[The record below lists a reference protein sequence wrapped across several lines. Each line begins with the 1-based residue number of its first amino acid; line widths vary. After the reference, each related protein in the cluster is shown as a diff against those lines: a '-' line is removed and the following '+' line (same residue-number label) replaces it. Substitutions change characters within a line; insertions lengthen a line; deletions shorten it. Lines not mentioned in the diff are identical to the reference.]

1 MTLGPGGRRQTHSV
15 SVSAPTTSQR
25 DVGSEPVQAES
36 RPERPG
42 AGRRKQASHTGR
54 PAEEA
59 GAPVSHGSR
68 DRTRRPEATGVSGR
82 ELLLGG
88 PGEAQVEA
96 SGLVPPPGSWH
107 TFFVCDKD
115 VPPTGTH
122 SAGSQPRGRDAQELV
137 QGTGTSKGPTVALAG
152 AGSGPPLTS
161 APRSRLP
168 SSRPVTVLGPF
179 FFLSLA
185 RMDDS
190 RSGNGGI
197 SSRTVAWEGRSPG
210 ERGSKPRGAR
220 AAAGGRGGAA
230 HQDVGA
236 GYGAQ
241 PQVLH
246 GPLLQLHVRVLQL
259 AVAAQHVL
267 DGGLHLREEVH
278 ELDVGGQEERS
289 GGHAAQ
295 VELGVQQ
302 VELRQGA
309 ARAGRTGRGRS
320 GGRPQRLA
328 LPCRCALGWSLVHR
342 SPEPETLRLSPGEGE
357 QGRTRG
363 NPAPAQK
370 HTHAP
375 HPRSPHPR
383 SLHSLLEPLPS
394 TQRGGGRAAGLERRW
409 PCSGLSRQ
417 AGQTVG
423 VRTGGTA
430 QHQDAVPAGL
440 LKGRSPGPWV
450 PGNEVPELP
459 QDVAAHFDQVLVA
472 CWGLQCLWGREC
484 EGKGRRPAVGTCQ
497 GCAGHSPC
505 SWGVFPERPVGR
517 VAPCSPTPHTHGS
530 STGAPE
536 AETPPP
542 SPIVTGTLLKADTQ
556 APVGGQRQLG
566 VLPRPC
572 RHTHGEASPR
582 RRPWARSVLRRPLES
597 RRHLACGR
605 RCGGR
610 VTGS

>member
-1 MTLGPGGRRQTHSV
+1 MERGQGQGHSQERHGADASTLRTSQPPGPRAACARPPSPLRLVFTKAVFHPQVASATSRNRNPARKRSSPGFLSPGQAGGPQSWEPVAVPRGPRGHCSPGAPSLVGGREETDTSLNVTLGPGGRRQTHSV

-220 AAAGGRGGAA
+220 AAAGRAGRGGPPGCRCWRRSSAA
-230 HQDVGA
+230 GTPRPAAAAPRPRSSA
-236 GYGAQ
+236 G
-241 PQVLH
+241 
-246 GPLLQLHVRVLQL
+246 
-259 AVAAQHVL
+259 
-267 DGGLHLREEVH
+267 
-278 ELDVGGQEERS
+278 
-289 GGHAAQ
+289 
-295 VELGVQQ
+295 
-302 VELRQGA
+302 
-309 ARAGRTGRGRS
+309 
-320 GGRPQRLA
+320 
-328 LPCRCALGWSLVHR
+328 CRCAARPGW
-342 SPEPETLRLSPGEGE
+342 
-357 QGRTRG
+357 
-363 NPAPAQK
+363 
-370 HTHAP
+370 
-375 HPRSPHPR
+375 
-383 SLHSLLEPLPS
+383 
-394 TQRGGGRAAGLERRW
+394 W
-409 PCSGLSRQ
+409 
-417 AGQTVG
+417 
-423 VRTGGTA
+423 
-430 QHQDAVPAGL
+430 
-440 LKGRSPGPWV
+440 
-450 PGNEVPELP
+450 
-459 QDVAAHFDQVLVA
+459 
-472 CWGLQCLWGREC
+472 
-484 EGKGRRPAVGTCQ
+484 
-497 GCAGHSPC
+497 
-505 SWGVFPERPVGR
+505 
-517 VAPCSPTPHTHGS
+517 
-530 STGAPE
+530 
-536 AETPPP
+536 
-542 SPIVTGTLLKADTQ
+542 
-556 APVGGQRQLG
+556 
-566 VLPRPC
+566 
-572 RHTHGEASPR
+572 ASPPGR
-582 RRPWARSVLRRPLES
+582 GS
-597 RRHLACGR
+597 R
-605 RCGGR
+605 
-610 VTGS
+610 T

>member
-1 MTLGPGGRRQTHSV
+1 MQAHCGRASRPGPGPPAHGLHRPFGSSSPRPSSTRKWRQPRHGTGTPPGNGALPVSFHRGKQEAHSPGSLWQCRGDHGTLLSWGPQSGREETDTSLNVTLGPGGRRQTHSV

-115 VPPTGTH
+115 FPPTGTH

-210 ERGSKPRGAR
+210 ERGSKPRDAR
-220 AAAGGRGGAA
+220 AAAGRAGRGGPPGCRCWRRSSAA
-230 HQDVGA
+230 GTPRPAAAAPRPRSSA
-236 GYGAQ
+236 G
-241 PQVLH
+241 
-246 GPLLQLHVRVLQL
+246 
-259 AVAAQHVL
+259 
-267 DGGLHLREEVH
+267 
-278 ELDVGGQEERS
+278 
-289 GGHAAQ
+289 
-295 VELGVQQ
+295 
-302 VELRQGA
+302 
-309 ARAGRTGRGRS
+309 
-320 GGRPQRLA
+320 
-328 LPCRCALGWSLVHR
+328 CRCAARPGW
-342 SPEPETLRLSPGEGE
+342 
-357 QGRTRG
+357 
-363 NPAPAQK
+363 
-370 HTHAP
+370 
-375 HPRSPHPR
+375 
-383 SLHSLLEPLPS
+383 
-394 TQRGGGRAAGLERRW
+394 W
-409 PCSGLSRQ
+409 
-417 AGQTVG
+417 
-423 VRTGGTA
+423 
-430 QHQDAVPAGL
+430 
-440 LKGRSPGPWV
+440 
-450 PGNEVPELP
+450 
-459 QDVAAHFDQVLVA
+459 
-472 CWGLQCLWGREC
+472 
-484 EGKGRRPAVGTCQ
+484 
-497 GCAGHSPC
+497 
-505 SWGVFPERPVGR
+505 
-517 VAPCSPTPHTHGS
+517 
-530 STGAPE
+530 
-536 AETPPP
+536 
-542 SPIVTGTLLKADTQ
+542 
-556 APVGGQRQLG
+556 
-566 VLPRPC
+566 
-572 RHTHGEASPR
+572 ASPPGR
-582 RRPWARSVLRRPLES
+582 GS
-597 RRHLACGR
+597 R
-605 RCGGR
+605 
-610 VTGS
+610 T